1 LDRKFFGPGGKLLGS
16 LKPHPKIIRQLGKW
30 RGCCGCG
37 GRMMPSISLEEIKS
51 NTEAGG
57 RSQEEE
63 DKEKER
69 GGG

>member
-1 LDRKFFGPGGKLLGS
+1 
-16 LKPHPKIIRQLGKW
+16 
-30 RGCCGCG
+30 
-37 GRMMPSISLEEIKS
+37 MMPSISLEGIKS

>member
-1 LDRKFFGPGGKLLGS
+1 
-16 LKPHPKIIRQLGKW
+16 
-30 RGCCGCG
+30 
-37 GRMMPSISLEEIKS
+37 MMPSISIGVIKL

-69 GGG
+69 GEG

>member
-1 LDRKFFGPGGKLLGS
+1 LDRKFFGQNLIGS
-16 LKPHPKIIRQLGKW
+16 LIFIPRSLG
-30 RGCCGCG
+30 
-37 GRMMPSISLEEIKS
+37 SISLEGIKS